1 MPLTYRYDKENR
13 TVETEAT
20 GVITTGELLSY
31 VKSVIADDRVKPG
44 FIEIVDFGP
53 VEDMVVKYT
62 EIEPFKALWIEYLQK
77 GCRATILLAATDM
90 SYGTLRMLQT
100 VIGLSQEEAANR
112 FMVVRSRDELEASLK
127 TLRT

>member
-1 MPLTYRYDKENR
+1 MPLTYRYDQENR

-20 GVITTGELLSY
+20 GVITTGEMLSY
-31 VKSVIADDRVKPG
+31 VKSVIADDRVEPG

-77 GCRATILLAATDM
+77 GCRATILLAPTDM

-112 FMVVRSRDELEASLK
+112 FMIVRSRDELEASLK